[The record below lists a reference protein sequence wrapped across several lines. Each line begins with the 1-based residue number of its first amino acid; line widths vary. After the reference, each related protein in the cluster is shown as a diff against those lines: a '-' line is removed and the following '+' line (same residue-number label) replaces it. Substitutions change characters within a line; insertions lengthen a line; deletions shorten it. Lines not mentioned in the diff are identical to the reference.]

1 MGSREGLVRRRG
13 TTHYV
18 GTRSYEPSLVSEEV
32 DINA

>member
-13 TTHYV
+13 TTSE
-18 GTRSYEPSLVSEEV
+18 RLAYEPSLLSDEV